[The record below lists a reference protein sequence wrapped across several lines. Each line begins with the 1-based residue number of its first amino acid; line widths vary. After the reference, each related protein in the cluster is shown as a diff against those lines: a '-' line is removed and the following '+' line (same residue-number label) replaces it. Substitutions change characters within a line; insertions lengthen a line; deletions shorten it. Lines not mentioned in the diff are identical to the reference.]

1 MEAAFF
7 DLDKTVIAK
16 ASIAAF
22 GRPFY
27 RGGLINRRHILRMLF
42 GQMLYLQF
50 GASEDRLEKIR
61 QSMLAITQGWEQAQ
75 VEQIVREA
83 LEDIV
88 EPIAYAEAIELI
100 AWHKSQNR
108 QVYIVSASPEE
119 IVHPLGAY
127 LGVDGCIASKAEV
140 DELGRYTGKLSFSA
154 HGENKALAIRALAE
168 VKNIDLHSSYAYTDS
183 LTDLPMLEVVGHP
196 VATNPEK
203 GLAKLAKERG
213 WPIVQFTHP
222 VKMGT
227 RYHGGKLPAIVAFG
241 LVGVAGGAF
250 WSWRYLQRQLAIS
263 HSSQL
268 PGGSTALKW
277 WGKPSVTSGS
287 LHIGVPNKNLR
298 HLLKHHLL
306 LTTQARTTQTREE
319 IKPLPPKHRVFRPV
333 NKSLRVVRRPNPS
346 APMADIISTAIG
358 AGTYGINR
366 LRWNAI
372 FSLRPNQDLPTVLGT
387 RASSWFNSVL
397 HGSHKVL
404 P

>member
-7 DLDKTVIAK
+7 DLDKTIIAK

-88 EPIAYAEAIELI
+88 EPITYAEAIELI

-119 IVHPLGAY
+119 IVHPLGTY
-127 LGVDGCIASKAEV
+127 LGVDGCIASRAEI
-140 DELGRYTGKLSFSA
+140 DTQGRYTGKLSFSA
-154 HGENKALAIRALAE
+154 HGENKALAIQALAE
-168 VKNIDLHSSYAYTDS
+168 TKDIDLSNSYAYTDS

-222 VKMGT
+222 VRMET
-227 RYHGGKLPAIVAFG
+227 RYHGAKIPAITAFI
-241 LVGVAGGAF
+241 LVGATGIIF
-250 WSWRYLQRQLAIS
+250 WGWRYLQQHQANLQWS
-263 HSSQL
+263 KPLEKL
-268 PGGSTALKW
+268 PIPQ
-277 WGKPSVTSGS
+277 KPNRS
-287 LHIGVPNKNLR
+287 LHIGGMFDTATITHNLTNPPRFRASPMKQAQNDKNCSILKRASFRTVPNNF
-298 HLLKHHLL
+298 
-306 LTTQARTTQTREE
+306 ARTT
-319 IKPLPPKHRVFRPV
+319 KPL
-333 NKSLRVVRRPNPS
+333 NTA
-346 APMADIISTAIG
+346 APMANVLTSAIG
-358 AGTYGINR
+358 AARTYAINR
-366 LRWNAI
+366 LRWNAT
-372 FSLRPNQDLPTVLGT
+372 S
-387 RASSWFNSVL
+387 
-397 HGSHKVL
+397 
-404 P
+404 